1 MDATMVERAAQLAA
15 ADGEFL
21 LNAAEW
27 TGAIRL
33 CCGAQSWSVALDGG
47 RPGAVRSEDDPAAGP
62 VDGASSGAP
71 GDVEVDD
78 DVVTVAAGDAQWD
91 ELLRPVPAPG
101 FVDFFAAAGAGVT
114 VSPMPATGG
123 RHLALRRF
131 GELLRHA
138 HNGTDPTP
146 VVQPDRS
153 RHGAFDAAAGR
164 YVHLDLD
171 GLDHRVYFEEAG
183 SGIGLLCQHTAG
195 ADGRQWRRIL
205 EDERVTSKYR
215 VVVYDMPFHGKS
227 LPPEGRAW
235 WAEPHTVTL
244 ESAMAL
250 PLALAAVLGLDRPV
264 FIGSSIG
271 GMLAL
276 DLARYHPD
284 EFRAVIALEGGLFV
298 DLPEGAV
305 AASQRGT
312 PDAHAAVMMMIMS
325 PTASETARQE
335 TRLHYAQ
342 GAPGV
347 FSGDIDYYA
356 VHHDLRREA
365 QHVDTTVCPVHLLTG
380 EYDFPTVPWT
390 ERAAREIE
398 GATFEVMKG
407 LGHFPMS
414 EDHDGL
420 MHYVQPILDGIASS
434 A

>member
-1 MDATMVERAAQLAA
+1 MDDTVVERAAELARS
-15 ADGEFL
+15 DGEFS
-21 LNAAEW
+21 LNAREW

-33 CCGAQSWSVALDGG
+33 LCATQSWSVALDDGV
-47 RPGAVRSEDDPAAGP
+47 PGDVRSGEAPVEGRAAGEP
-62 VDGASSGAP
+62 DV
-71 GDVEVDD
+71 DVEVD
-78 DVVTVAAGDAQWD
+78 VVTITADDEQWD
-91 ELLRPVPAPG
+91 ELLRAAPAPG
-101 FVDFFAAAGAGVT
+101 FVDFFAAAAAGVT
-114 VSPMPATGG
+114 VVPMPVTGA

-138 HNGTDPTP
+138 RNGTDPSP

-153 RHGAFDAAAGR
+153 RPGQFDAAIGR

-215 VVVYDMPFHGKS
+215 VIVYDMPYHGKS

-235 WAEPHTVTL
+235 WAEAHTVTV

-250 PLALAAVLGLDRPV
+250 PRALADVLGLDQPV

-284 EFRAVIALEGGLFV
+284 EFRAVIALEGGLHV

-325 PTASETARQE
+325 PTATETARQE

-347 FSGDIDYYA
+347 FAGDIDYYA
-356 VHHDLRREA
+356 VHHDLRDEA
-365 QHVDTTVCPVHLLTG
+365 QHIDTARCPVHLLTG

-390 ERAAREIE
+390 ERAAEEID
-398 GATFEVMKG
+398 GATCEIMEG
-407 LGHFPMS
+407 LGHFPMA

-420 MHYVQPILDGIASS
+420 MRYVLPILDDIAS
-434 A
+434 AR